1 MTGETRLLLVGA
13 GHAHLHLLRHAHQLR
28 HAGYVV
34 TLVAPPWFDYSGVAA
49 GVAVGARDPE
59 AGRIDVAH
67 LARGQVDHRHTR
79 VTELDPDTR
88 VAVCEDGEAIRW
100 DVVSLNIGS
109 VAATPP
115 GVHVHD
121 DVVRVKPLDDLRRLR
136 ERVAEPGAR
145 SELRVTV
152 VGAGPSGIELAAQLA
167 VAPGVARVTLLESAP
182 SLGGFLPPG
191 AASRLTS
198 LLDSRGITMRCGV
211 ELDQVGASR
220 TVLRD
225 GTALPHDVA
234 VLATGLAPPTL
245 ATASPWGGV
254 EGFPVRA
261 TLQHRDHDDV
271 YAAGDCADFLP
282 GRLPRVGVHGVRQ
295 GPVLLEALL
304 ARQAG
309 SPAPVYAPQAQA
321 LSILDLGAG
330 TALAVRGRHW
340 WLGRVSLLLKRAI
353 DRRWLAGYRS

>member
-1 MTGETRLLLVGA
+1 MTGKTRLLLVGA

-28 HAGYVV
+28 RAGYVV

-49 GVAVGARDPE
+49 GIAVGARNPA
-59 AGRIDVAH
+59 AGRIDVAR
-67 LARGQVDHRHTR
+67 LTRGQVEHRHTQ
-79 VTELDPDTR
+79 VDELDPDAR
-88 VAVCEDGEAIRW
+88 VAVCENGDVVAW
-100 DVVSLNIGS
+100 DVVSFNIGS

-115 GVHVHD
+115 GVRVHD

-136 ERVAEPGAR
+136 EHVAGPGPR
-145 SELRVTV
+145 PGLRVTV

-167 VAPGVARVTLLESAP
+167 VATGVAHVTLLESGP
-182 SLGGFLPPG
+182 TLGTFLPAQ
-191 AASRLTS
+191 AASRLTP
-198 LLDSRGITMRCGV
+198 LLESRGVAVRCGV
-211 ELDQVGASR
+211 ELDQVGASQ

-245 ATASPWGGV
+245 ATTAPWGGAQ
-254 EGFPVRA
+254 GFPVRA
-261 TLQHRDHDDV
+261 TLQHRDNDVV

-282 GRLPRVGVHGVRQ
+282 GRLPRIGVHGVRQ

-304 ARQAG
+304 ARATG
-309 SPAPVYAPQAQA
+309 SAAPVYSPQARA

-340 WLGRVSLLLKRAI
+340 WLGRASLLLKRAI
-353 DRRWLAGYRS
+353 DRRWLTSYRS